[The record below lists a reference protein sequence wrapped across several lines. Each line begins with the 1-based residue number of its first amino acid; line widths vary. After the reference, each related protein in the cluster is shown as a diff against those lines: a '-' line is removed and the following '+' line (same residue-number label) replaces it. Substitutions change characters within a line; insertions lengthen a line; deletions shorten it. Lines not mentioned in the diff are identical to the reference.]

1 MSVSKVAV
9 LLPIY
14 NSSKF
19 IISQLGSIF
28 SQQNVEVDVYIYD
41 DGSSD
46 NAVAKINNVFS
57 NSNIFYIKGSSPYGS
72 ASLSFLHLIRAVD
85 LSGYDYVSLS
95 DHDDIWSSYKLSSAI
110 DDIKNTNS
118 DAFSSSVLSINISK
132 YGYKKPFLVKKHN
145 AQKKY
150 DYLFEGPGPGCTFV
164 LSRKFIANFKRFLMN
179 ITVPLD
185 DLRWHDWF
193 LYYYARMNKFSWLIS
208 SSPNMLYCQWGT
220 NDTGVN
226 KGMSAFIERFSLV
239 FSGWYFEQ
247 SRFMYNII
255 KEYSGCTDE
264 HVSFE
269 SVKFWLFNALSL
281 RRSKIGSV
289 FFCIA
294 AILNIAKRK
303 LR

>member
-19 IISQLGSIF
+19 IIAQLGSIF

-46 NAVAKINNVFS
+46 NAVAEINNVFS
-57 NSNIFYIKGSSPYGS
+57 KSNIFYIKNSSSFGS
-72 ASLSFLHLIRAVD
+72 ASLSFLHLIRTVD

-118 DAFSSSVLSINISK
+118 DAFSSSVLSINITK
-132 YGYKKPFLVKKHN
+132 YGYKNPFLVKKHK
-145 AQKKY
+145 AQRKY

-164 LSRKFIANFKRFLMN
+164 LSSGFIANFKSFLMN

-193 LYYYARMNKFSWLIS
+193 LYYYARMNKFSWFIS
-208 SSPNMLYCQWGT
+208 SSSNMLYCQWGT

-226 KGMSAFIERFSLV
+226 KGMSAFIERFSWV

-255 KEYSGCTDE
+255 KEYSDCADE
-264 HVSFE
+264 QVSFE
-269 SVKFWLFNALSL
+269 SFKFWLFNALSL
-281 RRSKIGSV
+281 RRSMIGSV

-294 AILNIAKRK
+294 AIINIVKRK
-303 LR
+303 LK